1 MVSLSNCDRLR
12 ITSNELLQP
21 GAIALSLPRKPPM
34 KLAAADLEARLRPL
48 GVMPVVTVSGAADG
62 LELADA
68 LIAGGLPA
76 IELTLRVDGA
86 MEALAAVA
94 KARPD
99 MLVGAG
105 TVRSAA
111 QARASVEAGASFL
124 VSPGF
129 VPEVAAYASGEGVFY
144 LPGTATPTE
153 METARAA
160 GLSFLKLFPAEVVG
174 GRAMLAAVGQAM
186 PDFRFVPTG
195 GVTLDSM
202 DAYLALANV
211 VAVGGSWIAPAKDV
225 AARDWDAIRTRA
237 AAAANKAA
245 ARR

>member
-1 MVSLSNCDRLR
+1 
-12 ITSNELLQP
+12 
-21 GAIALSLPRKPPM
+21 M
-34 KLAAADLEARLRPL
+34 KLSAADLQARIRPL
-48 GVMPVVTVSGAADG
+48 GVMPVVTVAGAADG
-62 LELADA
+62 IALADA

-105 TVRSAA
+105 TVRDAA
-111 QARASVEAGASFL
+111 QAKASVEAGASFL

-129 VPEVAAYASGEGVFY
+129 VPEVAAFAARERICY

-174 GRAMLAAVGQAM
+174 GRGMLTAVGQAM
-186 PDFRFVPTG
+186 PDFSFVPTG
-195 GVTLDSM
+195 GVTLDSLP
-202 DAYLALANV
+202 AYLALTNV
-211 VAVGGSWIAPAKDV
+211 VAVGGSWIASGKDI
-225 AARDWDAIRTRA
+225 AARDWAKISANA
-237 AAAANKAA
+237 AAAVAKAA
-245 ARR
+245 EFRRSA